1 MQGQR
6 LGPTS
11 HGTNLPQGSQALHR
25 HAGRTGLAGFAQ
37 GAHGANDF
45 TQTTKNNQLTAPR
58 PMFHACDPPRMIA
71 GNGNDCRAVGGAVGS
86 ILVTVVN
93 NCITSINYWSPTTD
107 FAIMDTHV

>member
-1 MQGQR
+1 
-6 LGPTS
+6 
-11 HGTNLPQGSQALHR
+11 
-25 HAGRTGLAGFAQ
+25 
-37 GAHGANDF
+37 
-45 TQTTKNNQLTAPR
+45 
-58 PMFHACDPPRMIA
+58 MIA